1 MVSTHVSAAELI
13 LVAAELP
20 AAPRLAVELG
30 QAIRNP
36 HIDAR
41 EITAL
46 LRQDPALVARL
57 IRIANSAVYARAE
70 PAGSLEEALAC
81 IGFQE
86 MHRLVG
92 AVAAAQLADQ
102 QLKLYGIDGE
112 KLRANSLF
120 VAVIMEALAEE
131 TGEEP
136 RSAYTVGLLRSIGKM
151 ALDRAAR
158 GSDDYV
164 PFAASGETAY
174 DVWET
179 RYWGMDNCAAAELIL
194 KHWRLPHETV
204 ISVQHHY
211 HPAGRHNPIIHLLH
225 LAANAAHDRLYGL
238 AGEAVYWTP
247 KPENFAKAGISERH
261 FVQTCERAQ
270 RTFQRLHTASR

>member
-1 MVSTHVSAAELI
+1 MVSTHVSATELI

-36 HIDAR
+36 KVDSR
-41 EITAL
+41 EITTL

-102 QLKLYGIDGE
+102 QLKLYGIAGE
-112 KLRANSLF
+112 TLRANSLF

-136 RSAYTVGLLRSIGKM
+136 RGAYTVGLLRSIGKM

-158 GSDDYV
+158 GSDDY
-164 PFAASGETAY
+164 PAFGANGETAY
-174 DVWET
+174 DEWEKQH
-179 RYWGMDNCAAAELIL
+179 WGMDNCAAAEVIL

-204 ISVQHHY
+204 IAVQHHY
-211 HPAGRHNPIIHLLH
+211 HPAGRHNPIIHLLY
-225 LAANAAHDRLYGL
+225 LAANSAHDRLFGL
-238 AGEAVYWTP
+238 PGESGYWQP
-247 KPENFAKAGISERH
+247 KPENFVKAGISERD
-261 FVQTCERAQ
+261 FLVTCERAQ
-270 RTFQRLHTASR
+270 RTFQRLHSALR

>member
-1 MVSTHVSAAELI
+1 MVSAHISEIQLI
-13 LVAAELP
+13 QVAAELP

-36 HIDAR
+36 RIDAR

-92 AVAAAQLADQ
+92 AVAATQLADQ
-102 QLKLYGIDGE
+102 KLEYYGIAGE
-112 KLRANSLF
+112 TLRANALF
-120 VAVIMEALAEE
+120 VAVIMEELAEA

-136 RSAYTVGLLRSIGKM
+136 RGAYTVGLLRSVGKM
-151 ALDRAAR
+151 ALDRVAR
-158 GSDDYV
+158 GSDAIP
-164 PFAASGETAY
+164 PFATSGETEL

-179 RYWGMDNCAAAELIL
+179 RHWGMNNCRAAELIL

-204 ISVQHHY
+204 TAVLHHY
-211 HPAGRHNPIIHLLH
+211 RPAGRHNPIIHLLS
-225 LAANAAHDRLYGL
+225 LAAGSAADRLYGL
-238 AGEAVYWTP
+238 QGEAGYWKPT
-247 KPENFAKAGISERH
+247 PENFAKAGINERG
-261 FVQTCERAQ
+261 FQIASERAQ

>member
-1 MVSTHVSAAELI
+1 MVSTFISETEL
-13 LVAAELP
+13 LRVAAELP

-36 HIDAR
+36 R
-41 EITAL
+41 VNSKEITAL

-57 IRIANSAVYARAE
+57 IRIANGVVYGRAE

-102 QLKLYGIDGE
+102 QLKFYGVDGE
-112 KLRANSLF
+112 TLRANSLF
-120 VAVIMEALAEE
+120 VAVIMEELAEA

-151 ALDRAAR
+151 ALDRSAR
-158 GSDDYV
+158 GSEAIP
-164 PFAASGETAY
+164 PFPTSGEKDFDA
-174 DVWET
+174 WEKKI
-179 RYWGMDNCAAAELIL
+179 WGLDNCQAAELIL

-204 ISVQHHY
+204 IAVQHHY
-211 HPAGRHNPIIHLLH
+211 RPAGRHNPIIHLLS
-225 LAANAAHDRLYGL
+225 LAAGAAEDRLYGL
-238 AGEAVYWTP
+238 QGETGYWKTT
-247 KPENFAKAGISERH
+247 PENFAKAGINERG
-261 FVQTCERAQ
+261 FQLACERAQ
-270 RTFQRLHTASR
+270 RTFQRLHAASA